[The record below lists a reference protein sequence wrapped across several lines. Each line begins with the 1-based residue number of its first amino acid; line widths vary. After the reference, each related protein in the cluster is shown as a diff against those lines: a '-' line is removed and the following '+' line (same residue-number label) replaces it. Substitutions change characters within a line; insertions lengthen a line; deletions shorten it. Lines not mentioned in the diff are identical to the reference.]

1 MSLNCIRCPS
11 SQRCHCPAFVSCH
24 PSVLYGRASVSEAV
38 FSLLIVAI
46 GVYAKVQKATDTVR
60 DTFLI
65 DPAVILIVVGVV
77 MFFITFCGC
86 IGALRENIRL
96 LKTFSFSLTL
106 VFLTQLAIAIMG
118 FFYSDQTRDALGKF
132 VKKAIVHYRDDLDL
146 QNLMDYIQKEVPWP
160 LPLSWTGCASVSNH
174 NQSPQSCMS
183 NGLGEGLP
191 HERLHVTY
199 SSCSLWVSS
208 CDIPPPSVH
217 AGMLES
223 PGFPMGE
230 AQTGRISSVAGG
242 TTTQTGLGT
251 CTLIAHTREPPSTE
265 RCAVPYSCCT
275 PVPGEAV
282 INTMCGFGVQTQNYL
297 EANKSIYP
305 VGCADRAV
313 MWIESHLLL
322 VGALALGLALPQV
335 TPHTRQLCTN

>member
-1 MSLNCIRCPS
+1 MDRKLNLNRAETFSFVNPWIRYFLFFFS
-11 SQRCHCPAFVSCH
+11 F
-24 PSVLYGRASVSEAV
+24 LFWV

-65 DPAVILIVVGVV
+65 DPAVILIVAGVV

-106 VFLTQLAIAIMG
+106 VFLTQLAIAILG
-118 FFYSDQTRDALGKF
+118 FFYSDQFKCCGWNNYTDWSW
-132 VKKAIVHYRDDLDL
+132 
-146 QNLMDYIQKEVPWP
+146 NLYFN
-160 LPLSWTGCASVSNH
+160 C
-174 NQSPQSCMS
+174 
-183 NGLGEGLP
+183 
-191 HERLHVTY
+191 
-199 SSCSLWVSS
+199 
-208 CDIPPPSVH
+208 
-217 AGMLES
+217 
-223 PGFPMGE
+223 
-230 AQTGRISSVAGG
+230 
-242 TTTQTGLGT
+242 TQTN
-251 CTLIAHTREPPSTE
+251 PSSE
-265 RCAVPYSCCT
+265 RCSVPYSCCT

-282 INTMCGFGVQTQNYL
+282 INTMCGFGAQTQNYL

-322 VGALALGLALPQV
+322 VGALALGLALPQIAGIV
-335 TPHTRQLCTN
+335 LSQILISQIQDEITSVL

>member
-1 MSLNCIRCPS
+1 MDRKLTLNRAETFSFVNPWIRYFLFFFS
-11 SQRCHCPAFVSCH
+11 F
-24 PSVLYGRASVSEAV
+24 LFWV

-65 DPAVILIVVGVV
+65 DPAVILIV
-77 MFFITFCGC
+77 
-86 IGALRENIRL
+86 
-96 LKTFSFSLTL
+96 FSFSLTL

-146 QNLMDYIQKEVPWP
+146 QNLMDYIQKEFKCCGWNNYTDW
-160 LPLSWTGCASVSNH
+160 SWNLYF
-174 NQSPQSCMS
+174 N
-183 NGLGEGLP
+183 
-191 HERLHVTY
+191 
-199 SSCSLWVSS
+199 
-208 CDIPPPSVH
+208 
-217 AGMLES
+217 
-223 PGFPMGE
+223 
-230 AQTGRISSVAGG
+230 
-242 TTTQTGLGT
+242 
-251 CTLIAHTREPPSTE
+251 CTHTNPSTE
-265 RCAVPYSCCT
+265 RCSVPYSCCT

-282 INTMCGFGVQTQNYL
+282 INTMCGFRVQTQNYL

-322 VGALALGLALPQV
+322 VGALALGLALPQIAGIV
-335 TPHTRQLCTN
+335 LSQILISQIQDEITSVL

>member
-1 MSLNCIRCPS
+1 MDRKLNLNRGETFSFVNPWIRYFLFFFS
-11 SQRCHCPAFVSCH
+11 F
-24 PSVLYGRASVSEAV
+24 LFWV

-106 VFLTQLAIAIMG
+106 VFLTQLAIAILG

-146 QNLMDYIQKEVPWP
+146 QNLMDYIQKEFQCCGWSNYTDW
-160 LPLSWTGCASVSNH
+160 SWNLYFNCTQEN
-174 NQSPQSCMS
+174 P
-183 NGLGEGLP
+183 
-191 HERLHVTY
+191 
-199 SSCSLWVSS
+199 SS
-208 CDIPPPSVH
+208 
-217 AGMLES
+217 
-223 PGFPMGE
+223 
-230 AQTGRISSVAGG
+230 
-242 TTTQTGLGT
+242 
-251 CTLIAHTREPPSTE
+251 E

-275 PVPGEAV
+275 PVPGEVV
-282 INTMCGFGVQTQNYL
+282 INTMCGFGVQSLNHL
-297 EANKSIYP
+297 EANNSIYP
-305 VGCADRAV
+305 LGCAGRAV
-313 MWIESHLLL
+313 VWIESHLLL
-322 VGALALGLALPQV
+322 VGALALGLALPQIAGIV
-335 TPHTRQLCTN
+335 LSQILISQIQDEITSVL

>member
-1 MSLNCIRCPS
+1 MDRKLNLNRAETFSFVNPWIRYFLFFFS
-11 SQRCHCPAFVSCH
+11 F
-24 PSVLYGRASVSEAV
+24 LFWV

-65 DPAVILIVVGVV
+65 DPAVILIVAGVV

-106 VFLTQLAIAIMG
+106 VFLTQLAIAILG

-132 VKKAIVHYRDDLDL
+132 VKKAIVHYREDLDL
-146 QNLMDYIQKEVPWP
+146 QNLMDYIQKE
-160 LPLSWTGCASVSNH
+160 
-174 NQSPQSCMS
+174 
-183 NGLGEGLP
+183 
-191 HERLHVTY
+191 
-199 SSCSLWVSS
+199 
-208 CDIPPPSVH
+208 
-217 AGMLES
+217 
-223 PGFPMGE
+223 
-230 AQTGRISSVAGG
+230 
-242 TTTQTGLGT
+242 
-251 CTLIAHTREPPSTE
+251 
-265 RCAVPYSCCT
+265 
-275 PVPGEAV
+275 AV
-282 INTMCGFGVQTQNYL
+282 INTMCGFGAQTQNYL

-322 VGALALGLALPQV
+322 VGALALGLALPQIAGIV
-335 TPHTRQLCTN
+335 LSQILISQIQDEITSVL

>member
-1 MSLNCIRCPS
+1 QTMDRELNLNRAETFSFVNPWIRYFLFFFS
-11 SQRCHCPAFVSCH
+11 FLFWVSD
-24 PSVLYGRASVSEAV
+24 
-38 FSLLIVAI
+38 VANVKDVI
-46 GVYAKVQKATDTVR
+46 CYTVR

-86 IGALRENIRL
+86 IGALRENTRL

-106 VFLTQLAIAIMG
+106 VFLTQLAIAILG

-146 QNLMDYIQKEVPWP
+146 QNLMDYIQKEVLWP
-160 LPLSWTGCASVSNH
+160 NP
-174 NQSPQSCMS
+174 
-183 NGLGEGLP
+183 
-191 HERLHVTY
+191 
-199 SSCSLWVSS
+199 SS
-208 CDIPPPSVH
+208 
-217 AGMLES
+217 
-223 PGFPMGE
+223 
-230 AQTGRISSVAGG
+230 
-242 TTTQTGLGT
+242 
-251 CTLIAHTREPPSTE
+251 E

-297 EANKSIYP
+297 EAVKSIYP
-305 VGCADRAV
+305 VGCADKAV

-322 VGALALGLALPQV
+322 VGALTLGLALPQIAGIV
-335 TPHTRQLCTN
+335 LSQMLISQIQDEITSVL